1 MTTYHPTGTIRV
13 LTPAEQ
19 STMERRA
26 RAAASSKR
34 AGTESDAGH
43 RFLTAIVG
51 VRGTLRA
58 FFRQW
63 AASQEHRAG
72 F

>member
-19 STMERRA
+19 TTMERRA
-26 RAAASSKR
+26 RAAVTASAHTGRNARRSMQETVAR
-34 AGTESDAGH
+34 
-43 RFLTAIVG
+43 
-51 VRGTLRA
+51 VRGTLREFA
-58 FFRQW
+58 RQCVEIQ
-63 AASQEHRAG
+63 AHRAG

>member
-13 LTPAEQ
+13 LTAAEQ

-26 RAAASSKR
+26 RASSSTRAHTTDTARRTMQAAV
-34 AGTESDAGH
+34 AD
-43 RFLTAIVG
+43 IVS
-51 VRGTLRA
+51 TLREFA
-58 FFRQW
+58 HQW
-63 AASQEHRAG
+63 VRSQEHRAG